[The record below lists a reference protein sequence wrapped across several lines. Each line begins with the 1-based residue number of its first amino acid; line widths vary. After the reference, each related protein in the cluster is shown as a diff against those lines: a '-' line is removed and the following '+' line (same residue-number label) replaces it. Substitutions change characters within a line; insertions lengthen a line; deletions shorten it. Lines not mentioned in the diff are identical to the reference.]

1 MARSLL
7 RAEQIRDL
15 DVVTEEEHTSE
26 IDHFYRDLKDVTTY
40 SGHANEYIVV
50 NASGTGLDSKGLEY
64 TPPSYESQYGS
75 NGSANTVFSLTQFTY
90 VPDTHEI
97 MVFINGQKA
106 EVTSNAQDAT
116 QYEETNSTTITFGAA
131 LQDEDFIEFL
141 KYGKFDDAGGA
152 TFSGTIDNITGNG
165 TTLETVNSGVAFD
178 SYDAFYFGAP
188 TTSGT
193 WRINRTGDD
202 MVFERYNGETWT
214 ETFRIP
220 STGLDTLEL

>member
-1 MARSLL
+1 MPRSLL
-7 RAEQIRDL
+7 REDQFKDI
-15 DVVTEEEHTSE
+15 DVLSETEHDSE
-26 IDHFYRDLKDVTTY
+26 INHYYRKLSDVTTY
-40 SGHANEYIVV
+40 SGHANEYVV
-50 NASGTGLDSKGLEY
+50 ANASGTGLEFKGLEY

-90 VPDTHEI
+90 VPGTHEI

-106 EVTSNAQDAT
+106 EISTNATDAT
-116 QYEETNSTTITFGAA
+116 QYEETSSAVITFGAA

-141 KYGKFDDAGGA
+141 KYGKFDDAGG

-165 TTLETVNSGVAFD
+165 TTLEAVTSGVAFD
-178 SYDAFYFGAP
+178 AYDAFYFGAP
-188 TTSGT
+188 TVSGT
-193 WRINRTGDD
+193 WRINRIVDD

>member
-15 DVVTEEEHTSE
+15 DIVTEEEHTSE
-26 IDHFYRDLKDVTTY
+26 INHYYRDLKDVTTY
-40 SGHANEYIVV
+40 SGHANEYVVV
-50 NASGTGLDSKGLEY
+50 NASGTGLEFSSSTSGEVEGL
-64 TPPSYESQYGS
+64 SYNSS
-75 NGSANTVFSLTQFTY
+75 TIMSTV
-90 VPDTHEI
+90 
-97 MVFINGQKA
+97 A
-106 EVTSNAQDAT
+106 
-116 QYEETNSTTITFGAA
+116 
-131 LQDEDFIEFL
+131 
-141 KYGKFDDAGGA
+141 
-152 TFSGTIDNITGNG
+152 
-165 TTLETVNSGVAFD
+165 SGVVLENT
-178 SYDAFYFGAP
+178 YDAFYFGTP